1 MTRVC
6 SPSAALL
13 LATAVSVGAWFGTSQ
28 IARAAERAEEAT
40 PDKAL
45 NDAKEAFETAQTF
58 FVRGEYDTAALKFL
72 EAYNKKPFPAFL
84 FNVAVS
90 YEKAKQ
96 LEKAKEYFERYLKD
110 DPNASDAAQ
119 VRLRLDVIGKLL
131 TPPPPPPPVAAPTTP
146 GAAPGTPPV
155 AGAAPAA
162 PPVAA
167 APATPGSAAP
177 ETGAAPAP
185 GTPAAPG
192 TSAAPAPPLPP
203 PAPVLPV
210 LPDIDTKGLVV
221 IDSKPQGATIYLN
234 DKRSGPFGKT
244 PWHGSLESKPVRLI
258 LESKGWKAEERQ
270 ISPRSDKLIDVYIAL
285 SEEHYLGWIE
295 ITSNVVGADLFID
308 RKDIGAIGR
317 TPFTGQLKPGKHT
330 IFLEKFGYQPL
341 QQEIDVPAGTAM
353 QHNLVMQQSQAGW
366 VSITGKTTVG
376 GRLIVDEK
384 FGCAT
389 PCRAELPPGRHK
401 LLVER
406 KGFEDYE
413 TTVELGQGIETSIEV
428 QMSARP
434 SRGHAISSS
443 IVAAVIIGAGAY
455 VGYLSNQN
463 KNSLQSDINSG
474 QLIDNSDSRF
484 AYGKYEAIGADVL
497 YGIGAIVAAT
507 AIYGFFEHGP
517 DSTGVA
523 EHRSVTLAP
532 LFGPEGTGLALGG
545 RF

>member
-1 MTRVC
+1 M
-6 SPSAALL
+6 
-13 LATAVSVGAWFGTSQ
+13 
-28 IARAAERAEEAT
+28 
-40 PDKAL
+40 
-45 NDAKEAFETAQTF
+45 
-58 FVRGEYDTAALKFL
+58 
-72 EAYNKKPFPAFL
+72 
-84 FNVAVS
+84 
-90 YEKAKQ
+90 
-96 LEKAKEYFERYLKD
+96 
-110 DPNASDAAQ
+110 
-119 VRLRLDVIGKLL
+119 
-131 TPPPPPPPVAAPTTP
+131 PPT
-146 GAAPGTPPV
+146 
-155 AGAAPAA
+155 A
-162 PPVAA
+162 PPA
-167 APATPGSAAP
+167 
-177 ETGAAPAP
+177 
-185 GTPAAPG
+185 
-192 TSAAPAPPLPP
+192 
-203 PAPVLPV
+203 VLPV

-389 PCRAELPPGRHK
+389 PCRVELPPGKHK
-401 LLVER
+401 LLVEK

-413 TTVELGQGIETSIEV
+413 TSVELGQGIETSIEV

-434 SRGHAISSS
+434 SRGHAISSG
-443 IVAAVIIGAGAY
+443 IVALVIIGAGAY

-474 QLIDNSDSRF
+474 QLIDNGDSRF

>member
-1 MTRVC
+1 MTRVY
-6 SPSAALL
+6 SRSAALV
-13 LATAVSVGAWFGTSQ
+13 LATVVSIGTSFGTSK
-28 IARAAERAEEAT
+28 IARAEKAQEAT

-58 FVRGEYDTAALKFL
+58 FVRGEYDTAAAKFL
-72 EAYNKKPFPAFL
+72 EAYNKKPYPAFL

-131 TPPPPPPPVAAPTTP
+131 APPPPPPAPVATPSAPP
-146 GAAPGTPPV
+146 VAPGTPP
-155 AGAAPAA
+155 APGTSAETPAA
-162 PPVAA
+162 PGVSPAEPGAA
-167 APATPGSAAP
+167 APTAGTPGAP
-177 ETGAAPAP
+177 GAAPAP
-185 GTPAAPG
+185 I
-192 TSAAPAPPLPP
+192 APAGPT
-203 PAPVLPV
+203 PV
-210 LPDIDTKGLVV
+210 LPDIETKGLVV

-234 DKRSGPFGKT
+234 DKRSGPFGTT
-244 PWHGSLESKPVRLI
+244 PWHGSLESKPLRLI

-270 ISPRSDKLIDVYIAL
+270 ISPRSDKLIDIYIAL

-308 RKDIGAIGR
+308 QKDIGAIGR

-341 QQEIDVPAGTAM
+341 QQEIDVPAGTAI
-353 QHNLVMQQSQAGW
+353 QHNLVMEKRQAGW
-366 VSITGKTTVG
+366 VSITGKTTQG

-389 PCRAELPPGRHK
+389 PCRVELPPGKHK
-401 LLVER
+401 LLVEK

-428 QMSARP
+428 QMSTRP
-434 SRGHAISSS
+434 SRGHAISTSV
-443 IVAAVIIGAGAY
+443 VALVIIGAGAY
-455 VGYLSNQN
+455 VGYLSDQN
-463 KNSLQSDINSG
+463 KKSLQSDINGG
-474 QLIDNSDSRF
+474 QLIDSSDSRF

-497 YGIGAIVAAT
+497 YGIGALVAAT
-507 AIYGFFEHGP
+507 ALYGFFEHGP

-523 EHRSVTLAP
+523 EHRSITLGP

>member
-1 MTRVC
+1 MTRVR
-6 SPSAALL
+6 SRSAALV
-13 LATAVSVGAWFGTSQ
+13 LATAVLVGASFGTSA
-28 IARAAERAEEAT
+28 IARAAEEAT

-72 EAYNKKPFPAFL
+72 EAYNKKPYPAFL

-131 TPPPPPPPVAAPTTP
+131 ATPPPPVATPTAPGAPPATP
-146 GAAPGTPPV
+146 GAPSAPGTPPAPGAPSAPGASAPE
-155 AGAAPAA
+155 AGA
-162 PPVAA
+162 
-167 APATPGSAAP
+167 S
-177 ETGAAPAP
+177 APAP
-185 GTPAAPG
+185 GTPTEPGASPAP
-192 TSAAPAPPLPP
+192 AAPAP
-203 PAPVLPV
+203 PVLPV

-258 LESKGWKAEERQ
+258 LESKGWKAEDRQ
-270 ISPRSDKLIDVYIAL
+270 ISPRSDKLIDIYIAL

-295 ITSNVVGADLFID
+295 ISSNVVGADLFID

-330 IFLEKFGYQPL
+330 IFLEKFGYQPM

-353 QHNLVMQQSQAGW
+353 QHNLVMQKSQAGW
-366 VSITGKTTVG
+366 ISITGKTTQG

-389 PCRAELPPGRHK
+389 PCRVELPPGSHK
-401 LLVER
+401 LLVEK

-413 TTVELGQGIETSIEV
+413 TTLELGQGIETSIEV

-434 SRGHAISSS
+434 SRGHAISTAV
-443 IVAAVIIGAGAY
+443 VALVIIGAGAY

-463 KNSLQSDINSG
+463 RDSLKSDIASG
-474 QLIDNSDSRF
+474 QLIDNGDSRF
-484 AYGKYEAIGADVL
+484 TYGKVEAIGADVL

-523 EHRSVTLAP
+523 EHRSITLAP

>member
-1 MTRVC
+1 
-6 SPSAALL
+6 
-13 LATAVSVGAWFGTSQ
+13 
-28 IARAAERAEEAT
+28 
-40 PDKAL
+40 
-45 NDAKEAFETAQTF
+45 
-58 FVRGEYDTAALKFL
+58 
-72 EAYNKKPFPAFL
+72 
-84 FNVAVS
+84 
-90 YEKAKQ
+90 
-96 LEKAKEYFERYLKD
+96 
-110 DPNASDAAQ
+110 
-119 VRLRLDVIGKLL
+119 
-131 TPPPPPPPVAAPTTP
+131 
-146 GAAPGTPPV
+146 
-155 AGAAPAA
+155 
-162 PPVAA
+162 
-167 APATPGSAAP
+167 
-177 ETGAAPAP
+177 
-185 GTPAAPG
+185 
-192 TSAAPAPPLPP
+192 
-203 PAPVLPV
+203 
-210 LPDIDTKGLVV
+210 VV

-234 DKRSGPFGKT
+234 DKRSGPFGQT

-330 IFLEKFGYQPL
+330 IFLERFGYQPL
-341 QQEIDVPAGTAM
+341 QQEIAVPAGTAM
-353 QHNLVMQQSQAGW
+353 QHNLVMEKSQAGW
-366 VSITGKTTVG
+366 ISITGKTTVG

-389 PCRAELPPGRHK
+389 PCRVELLPGRHK

-406 KGFEDYE
+406 KGFEEYE

-428 QMSARP
+428 QMSVRP

-443 IVAAVIIGAGAY
+443 VVALVIIGAGAY
-455 VGYLSNQN
+455 VGHLSNQN

-517 DSTGVA
+517 DSTGVT
-523 EHRSVTLAP
+523 EHRSITLAP
-532 LFGPEGTGLALGG
+532 LFGPDGTGLALGG

>member
-1 MTRVC
+1 MTVAIVA
-6 SPSAALL
+6 SFGISAM
-13 LATAVSVGAWFGTSQ
+13 
-28 IARAAERAEEAT
+28 ARAQGAPDAT

-45 NDAKEAFETAQTF
+45 NEAKDAFETAQTF
-58 FVRGEYDTAALKFL
+58 FVRGEYDAAAAKFL

-96 LEKAKEYFERYLKD
+96 LDKAKEYFERYLRD

-131 TPPPPPPPVAAPTTP
+131 APPPPPVAAPP
-146 GAAPGTPPV
+146 APGT
-155 AGAAPAA
+155 APASGA
-162 PPVAA
+162 PP
-167 APATPGSAAP
+167 APATPPAP
-177 ETGAAPAP
+177 GAPAPPAGTPAGTAPPAPGASATP
-185 GTPAAPG
+185 GTPAAP
-192 TSAAPAPPLPP
+192 APQPP
-203 PAPVLPV
+203 PPV

-234 DKRSGPFGKT
+234 DKRSGPFGQT

-270 ISPRSDKLIDVYIAL
+270 VSPRSDKLIDVYIAL

-295 ITSNVVGADLFID
+295 ISSNVVGADLFID

-341 QQEIDVPAGTAM
+341 QQEIDVPAGTAI
-353 QHNLVMQQSQAGW
+353 QHNLTMQQSQAGW
-366 VSITGKTTVG
+366 VTITGKTTQG
-376 GRLIVDEK
+376 GRVIIDEK

-389 PCRAELPPGRHK
+389 PCRAEIAPGKHK
-401 LLVER
+401 IRVEK

-413 TTVELGQGIETSIEV
+413 TTVELGQGVETAIEV
-428 QMSARP
+428 QMSATP
-434 SRGHAISSS
+434 SRTHAISTGV
-443 IVAAVIIGAGAY
+443 VALVIIGAGGY

-463 KNSLQSDINSG
+463 KNSLQSDING
-474 QLIDNSDSRF
+474 GKLIDSGDSRF
-484 AYGKYEAIGADVL
+484 TYGKVEAIGADVL

-507 AIYGFFEHGP
+507 AIYGLFEHGP

-523 EHRSVTLAP
+523 EHHSISLAP
-532 LFGPEGTGLALGG
+532 LFGPEGTGLAFSG

>member
-1 MTRVC
+1 MTRVR
-6 SPSAALL
+6 SRSAALV
-13 LATAVSVGAWFGTSQ
+13 LATAVSVGASFGTSQ

-131 TPPPPPPPVAAPTTP
+131 APPPPPPPVAAPTP
-146 GAAPGTPPV
+146 GAPSATPPAPGGVPGTPT
-155 AGAAPAA
+155 APGA
-162 PPVAA
+162 PP
-167 APATPGSAAP
+167 APGASAP
-177 ETGAAPAP
+177 EAGAAPAP

-192 TSAAPAPPLPP
+192 ATPAPPAGSPP
-203 PAPVLPV
+203 PAAPVLPV

-353 QHNLVMQQSQAGW
+353 QHNLVMEKSQVGW

-389 PCRAELPPGRHK
+389 PCRAELPPGKHK

-434 SRGHAISSS
+434 SRGHAITTG
-443 IVAAVIIGAGAY
+443 IVALVIIGAGAY
-455 VGYLSNQN
+455 VGSLSNQN
-463 KNSLQSDINSG
+463 KSSLQSDINSG
-474 QLIDNSDSRF
+474 QLIDNGDSRF
-484 AYGKYEAIGADVL
+484 THGKIEAIGADVL

-507 AIYGFFEHGP
+507 AIYGLFEHGP
-517 DSTGVA
+517 DSTGVT
-523 EHRSVTLAP
+523 EHRSITLAP

>member
-6 SPSAALL
+6 SRSAALL
-13 LATAVSVGAWFGTSQ
+13 LATAVSVGVWFGTSK
-28 IARAAERAEEAT
+28 IARAAERAEDAT

-72 EAYNKKPFPAFL
+72 EAYNKKPYPAFL

-131 TPPPPPPPVAAPTTP
+131 APPPPPPVAAPPAPGAPAATP
-146 GAAPGTPPV
+146 PAAGAAPGTPP
-155 AGAAPAA
+155 APGAPPSGAATPEPGAATPAPGAPAVPGATPAPATPAA
-162 PPVAA
+162 PP
-167 APATPGSAAP
+167 
-177 ETGAAPAP
+177 
-185 GTPAAPG
+185 
-192 TSAAPAPPLPP
+192 
-203 PAPVLPV
+203 PVLPV

-234 DKRSGPFGKT
+234 DKRSGPFGQT

-353 QHNLVMQQSQAGW
+353 QHNLVMEKTQAGW
-366 VSITGKTTVG
+366 ISITGKTTQG

-389 PCRAELPPGRHK
+389 PCRVELPPGKHK

-443 IVAAVIIGAGAY
+443 VVALVIIGAGAY

-484 AYGKYEAIGADVL
+484 TNGKYEAIGADVL
-497 YGIGAIVAAT
+497 YGVGAIVAAT

-517 DSTGVA
+517 DSTGVM

>member
-1 MTRVC
+1 
-6 SPSAALL
+6 
-13 LATAVSVGAWFGTSQ
+13 
-28 IARAAERAEEAT
+28 
-40 PDKAL
+40 
-45 NDAKEAFETAQTF
+45 
-58 FVRGEYDTAALKFL
+58 
-72 EAYNKKPFPAFL
+72 
-84 FNVAVS
+84 
-90 YEKAKQ
+90 
-96 LEKAKEYFERYLKD
+96 
-110 DPNASDAAQ
+110 
-119 VRLRLDVIGKLL
+119 
-131 TPPPPPPPVAAPTTP
+131 
-146 GAAPGTPPV
+146 
-155 AGAAPAA
+155 
-162 PPVAA
+162 
-167 APATPGSAAP
+167 
-177 ETGAAPAP
+177 
-185 GTPAAPG
+185 
-192 TSAAPAPPLPP
+192 
-203 PAPVLPV
+203 VLPV
-210 LPDIDTKGLVV
+210 LPDIETKGLVV

-234 DKRSGPFGKT
+234 DKRSGPFGTT
-244 PWHGSLESKPVRLI
+244 PWHGSLESKPVRLM

-353 QHNLVMQQSQAGW
+353 QHNLVMEKTQTGW
-366 VSITGKTTVG
+366 VSITGKTTQG

-389 PCRAELPPGRHK
+389 PCRVELPPGKHK

-434 SRGHAISSS
+434 SRGHAITTGV
-443 IVAAVIIGAGAY
+443 VALVIIGAGAY
-455 VGYLSNQN
+455 VGHLSNQN
-463 KNSLQSDINSG
+463 KNSLQSDINGG
-474 QLIDNSDSRF
+474 QLIDNTDSRF

-497 YGIGAIVAAT
+497 YGIGALVAAT
-507 AIYGFFEHGP
+507 AIYGLFEHGP

-523 EHRSVTLAP
+523 EHRSITLAP
-532 LFGPEGTGLALGG
+532 LFGPEGTGLAFGG

>member
-1 MTRVC
+1 MTRVR
-6 SPSAALL
+6 SRSAALV
-13 LATAVSVGAWFGTSQ
+13 LATAVSLGASFGTSRF
-28 IARAAERAEEAT
+28 ARAERAEEAT

-131 TPPPPPPPVAAPTTP
+131 APPPPPPPVAAPTSLARRRRRRP
-146 GAAPGTPPV
+146 RLARRRERRPRQARRLPPV
-155 AGAAPAA
+155 RPRQRLARRPPPGRPPRRELPPAPAA
-162 PPVAA
+162 PPA
-167 APATPGSAAP
+167 
-177 ETGAAPAP
+177 
-185 GTPAAPG
+185 
-192 TSAAPAPPLPP
+192 P

-353 QHNLVMQQSQAGW
+353 QHNLVMQQSSGRVGQHHRQDDRGGAPHRRREVRLRDPVPRRAPARQTQAPRREEG
-366 VSITGKTTVG
+366 VRGLRDDGGARAGDRDLDRGSDVG
-376 GRLIVDEK
+376 APV
-384 FGCAT
+384 
-389 PCRAELPPGRHK
+389 
-401 LLVER
+401 
-406 KGFEDYE
+406 
-413 TTVELGQGIETSIEV
+413 
-428 QMSARP
+428 
-434 SRGHAISSS
+434 
-443 IVAAVIIGAGAY
+443 AGARD
-455 VGYLSNQN
+455 LEQ
-463 KNSLQSDINSG
+463 
-474 QLIDNSDSRF
+474 
-484 AYGKYEAIGADVL
+484 
-497 YGIGAIVAAT
+497 
-507 AIYGFFEHGP
+507 
-517 DSTGVA
+517 
-523 EHRSVTLAP
+523 HRR
-532 LFGPEGTGLALGG
+532 GW
-545 RF
+545 